1 MIHPVKI
8 YDKHGQLTRI
18 ITTDELLEIRERANG
33 KKKFTYRKRF
43 NEVVNSKKQTPGQV
57 APGEGDATHE
67 TERPRNPVRSGRNR
81 GVDDGKCKKILDD
94 KTSFIKSIEDTLKK
108 YLK

>member
-1 MIHPVKI
+1 MIFPVKI
-8 YDKHGQLTRI
+8 FNKHGELTKT
-18 ITTDELLEIRERANG
+18 ITTEQLQLERDNADKKPTYRERFNNMVKFKKQKTG
-33 KKKFTYRKRF
+33 KVAARKR
-43 NEVVNSKKQTPGQV
+43 NAAPEVK
-57 APGEGDATHE
+57 
-67 TERPRNPVRSGRNR
+67 RPRNPVRSGRNR